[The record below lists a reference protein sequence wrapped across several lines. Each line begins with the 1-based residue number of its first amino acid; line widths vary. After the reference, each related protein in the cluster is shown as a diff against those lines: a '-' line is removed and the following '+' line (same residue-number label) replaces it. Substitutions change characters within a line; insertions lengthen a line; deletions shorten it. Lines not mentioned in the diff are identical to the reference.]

1 MKVKVKY
8 FAVLHEELD
17 RDEEEMDLPEGAT
30 VRVILDRLEAEW
42 PEIAEYY
49 DVMQTSVNWEYAT
62 PDSEL
67 LEGDE
72 VAFIPPV
79 TGGQDV

>member
-1 MKVKVKY
+1 
-8 FAVLHEELD
+8 
-17 RDEEEMDLPEGAT
+17 

-67 LEGDE
+67 SDGDE

-79 TGGQDV
+79 TGGRDV

>member
-17 RDEEEMDLPEGAT
+17 RDEEEMVLPEGAT
-30 VRVILDRLEAEW
+30 VKVILDRLEAEW

-49 DVMQTSVNWEYAT
+49 DVMQTSVNWSMPHRIANFQMAMRS
-62 PDSEL
+62 PS
-67 LEGDE
+67 
-72 VAFIPPV
+72 FRR
-79 TGGQDV
+79 